1 MTNLSE
7 GPRMSRFE
15 TKEETEDPLDRA
27 TVENLRELGGSEI
40 LSELAQMFSE
50 DTRSAL
56 AILREAA
63 KSGDASSVERAAHT
77 LKGSSGSMGATRMAK
92 ISAEL
97 QDSGASGDLSRAPG
111 LLGHLEDEFERVRP
125 ALEAEVERTQG

>member
-1 MTNLSE
+1 
-7 GPRMSRFE
+7 MSRFE

-27 TVENLRELGGSEI
+27 TLENLRELGGAEM
-40 LSELAQMFSE
+40 LSELTQMFSD

-56 AILREAA
+56 ATLREAA

-97 QDSGASGDLSRAPG
+97 QDAGASGDLSRAPG
-111 LLGHLEDEFERVRP
+111 LLELLEDEFERVRP